1 MSKYFGTDGIRG
13 VANKELT
20 AHIAYRIG
28 RFLGQYKKNKT
39 ANNILIAR
47 DTRISGQLLLNG
59 LVAGIL
65 SSGGNVTDLG
75 ISTTPSVAY
84 LTRKKGFT
92 FGIMISAS
100 HNPYYDNGIKLFKSN
115 GEKIDKKTEELLDQY
130 IDSLKDYLPLAKNE
144 YIGTYTYAPELTN
157 EYIDKLMS
165 GVNINKD
172 TPLLIDCAN
181 GSCSFIAK
189 DVFSKLPITHKIIN
203 KQPNGVNINFNCGST
218 HLDHLSE
225 KLQIENQYEYGVAF
239 DGDGDRVLL
248 VNKDGNHL
256 DGDYLIYALAKCL
269 AKLGRLKNNTVV
281 VTVMSNLG
289 LLKALE
295 KSGINYEI
303 VDVGD
308 RHIQERMIKK
318 GYSLG
323 GEQSGH
329 IILADYLL
337 TGDGLLVVTH
347 LLSLLEEAE
356 LTLEEALVG
365 FTKLPQV
372 LVNVIVPNKEAILNH
387 KGLNDLINESTKE
400 LGDTGRILVRASG
413 TEPKIRVMVEAE
425 TLEECNKHANKIK
438 QYIEDLV

>member
-13 VANKELT
+13 VANEKLT
-20 AHIAYRIG
+20 AQIAYRIG
-28 RFLGQYKKNKT
+28 RFLGQYKKNDK

-75 ISTTPSVAY
+75 VSTTPSVAF
-84 LTRKKGFT
+84 LTCKKGFT

-115 GEKIDKKTEELLDQY
+115 GEKIEQKTEELLDEY
-130 IDSLKDYLPLAKNE
+130 IDAKEDYLPLAKNE
-144 YIGTYTYAPELTN
+144 HIGTYTYAPELIN

-165 GVNINKD
+165 GVNISKD

-189 DVFSKLPITHKIIN
+189 DVFSKLPNTHKIIN
-203 KQPNGVNINFNCGST
+203 NKPNGVNINLNCGST
-218 HLDHLSE
+218 HLNQLGA
-225 KLQIENQYEYGVAF
+225 KLQKENKYEYGVAF

-248 VNKDGNHL
+248 VANDGRNL
-256 DGDYLIYALAKCL
+256 NGDYLIYALAKCL
-269 AKLGRLKNNTVV
+269 AKLGRLNKNTVV

-289 LLKALE
+289 LLKALS
-295 KSGINYEI
+295 KIGINYEI

-308 RHIQERMIKK
+308 RHIQQKMIEK

-347 LLSLLEEAE
+347 LLSLLEEAD
-356 LTLEEALVG
+356 LTLEEALDG
-365 FTKLPQV
+365 FKELPQV
-372 LVNVIVPNKEAILNH
+372 LVNVIVTNKDAVLNH
-387 KGLNDLINESTKE
+387 KGLKDLIKESEEE
-400 LGDTGRILVRASG
+400 LADTGRILVRASG

-425 TLEECNKHANKIK
+425 TQEECNKHAYKIK
-438 QYIEDLV
+438 QYIENLT